1 MRRHARQGVS
11 GFQKGL
17 QVGQHFW
24 PAAGD
29 ALQHLWVVLKVGVR
43 DGQADQPGAV
53 GRNIKGHAGMFGRV
67 LLLDRTCQITAIS
80 RCKTSRKSRPAGR
93 RK

>member
-17 QVGQHFW
+17 EVGQHFW

-29 ALQHLWVVLKVGVR
+29 ALQHLWVVLKVSVR

-53 GRNIKGHAGMFGRV
+53 GRNVKGHAGVFGRV
-67 LLLDRTCQITAIS
+67 LLLGRPGQITAIF
-80 RCKTSRKSRPAGR
+80 RCKTSKKSHPAGR
-93 RK
+93 QK